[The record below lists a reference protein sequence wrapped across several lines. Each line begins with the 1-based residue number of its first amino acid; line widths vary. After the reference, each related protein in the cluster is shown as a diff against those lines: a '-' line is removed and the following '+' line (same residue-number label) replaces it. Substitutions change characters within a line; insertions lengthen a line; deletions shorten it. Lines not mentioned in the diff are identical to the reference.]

1 MIPSSRSRS
10 AALRRRA
17 TAAFTIM
24 EVAMATFVMAFGIT
38 SSIVALQSG
47 FKAIDVARGTTLAA
61 QIIQSEMERLR
72 MMPWNKS
79 STSAVDSILELSTAT
94 DTTAPIPSG
103 SPAGVEVFDGAT
115 YFSSSADVVGRYTIT
130 RTVEDNADHPGEAKD
145 ITVTVRWQ
153 SYDNRWHQRS
163 ITALY
168 CQNGLYDYYYT
179 VAHP

>member
-103 SPAGVEVFDGAT
+103 SPAGVDVAKIRG
-115 YFSSSADVVGRYTIT
+115 ADVVGRYTIT